1 MYCIEYLAENVE
13 WLVDQLSA
21 HQDKYILFDCPGQ
34 IELFT
39 HNPSLAKVVQRL
51 ARTNL
56 QLCCVH
62 LTDSHHC
69 SDVSKYIS
77 ATLISLMVMLKIELP
92 HVNVLSKIDLVEK
105 FGPLELSLDF
115 FANGCDLT
123 DVAPLVLRKG
133 TRLGKLRSEM
143 YLDMTTAI
151 CEQIDQFQYVL
162 HFFVLLANSLRENG
176 TALIYVVQNPVC

>member
-1 MYCIEYLAENVE
+1 MYCIEYLEKNVE
-13 WLVDQLSA
+13 WLLERLQP
-21 HQDKYILFDCPGQ
+21 HTDKYILLDCPGQ

-39 HNPSLAKVVQRL
+39 HNPSLARIVARL
-51 ARTNL
+51 TRGSSQLPHL

-77 ATLISLMVMLKIELP
+77 ATLVSLMVMLKLELP

-105 FGPLELSLDF
+105 FGALELGLDF
-115 FANGCDLT
+115 FASGCDLA
-123 DVAPLVLRKG
+123 DVAPLVLRPG

-151 CEQIDQFQYVL
+151 CEQIDSFQCVRRCARTL
-162 HFFVLLANSLRENG
+162 RCASCALLFW
-176 TALIYVVQNPVC
+176 